1 MRRELSTPTAGD
13 LLACARYRP
22 ARILGDPERAS
33 ATRGL
38 HTVGTGVGRP
48 YRHHLL
54 SLPETVGF
62 EICGV
67 AGVRVLIHVMELL
80 RRRRHTQ
87 LRHGGGVLRLVLLA
101 DVVRYSDGGEYPD
114 DDDGPYCC
122 QTTNTGELRF
132 RALLSESGVER
143 LELARSL
150 P

>member
-1 MRRELSTPTAGD
+1 VRRELSTPTAGD

-67 AGVRVLIHVMELL
+67 AGVRVLIHVIELL

-101 DVVRYSDGGEYPD
+101 DVIWYRDGGEYPD
-114 DDDGPYCC
+114 NNDDRIVAKP
-122 QTTNTGELRF
+122 QTQGSSGFVRCSQKTVSGE
-132 RALLSESGVER
+132 
-143 LELARSL
+143 
-150 P
+150 